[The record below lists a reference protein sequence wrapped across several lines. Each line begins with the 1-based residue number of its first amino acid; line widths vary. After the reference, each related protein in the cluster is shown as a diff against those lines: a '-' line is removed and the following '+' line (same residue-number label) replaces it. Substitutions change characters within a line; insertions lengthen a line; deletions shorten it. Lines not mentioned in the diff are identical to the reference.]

1 MATAQPHDIGDRLI
15 DSGLQTP
22 ETGVRTPRYPDARR
36 QVPERAR
43 GAVDAVLHSARPG
56 RGRNLAHAE
65 RGMGSA
71 LTVVSMNISSPLSA
85 DATKVTGEALQATLV
100 DLIDLSL
107 LGKQAHWNVVG
118 PLFKTVHEHLDE
130 VVDTARQYSDEVA
143 ERAVAL
149 GVNPDGTAGTV
160 AKESPLSPLGATWVP
175 TGDAVAAVVAALD
188 TITSR
193 LRERIAVLDEV
204 DLVSQDLIIEVTDA
218 IEAHRWM
225 FAAQLS

>member
-1 MATAQPHDIGDRLI
+1 
-15 DSGLQTP
+15 
-22 ETGVRTPRYPDARR
+22 
-36 QVPERAR
+36 
-43 GAVDAVLHSARPG
+43 
-56 RGRNLAHAE
+56 
-65 RGMGSA
+65 
-71 LTVVSMNISSPLSA
+71 MNISSPLSA
-85 DATKVTGEALQATLV
+85 DATKVAGEALQATLV

-160 AKESPLSPLGATWVP
+160 ANESPLSPLGATWVP
-175 TGDAVAAVVAALD
+175 TGDAVAAMVAALD

-225 FAAQLS
+225 FAAQLA

>member
-1 MATAQPHDIGDRLI
+1 M
-15 DSGLQTP
+15 S
-22 ETGVRTPRYPDARR
+22 
-36 QVPERAR
+36 
-43 GAVDAVLHSARPG
+43 
-56 RGRNLAHAE
+56 
-65 RGMGSA
+65 
-71 LTVVSMNISSPLSA
+71 ISSPLPA

-143 ERAVAL
+143 ERAAAL
-149 GVNPDGTAGTV
+149 GVNPDGTAATV
-160 AKESPLSPLGATWVP
+160 AHESPLRPLAATWVS
-175 TGDAVAAVVAALD
+175 TADAVAAVADALD

-193 LRERIAVLDEV
+193 LRERIAVLDEA
-204 DLVSQDLIIEVTDA
+204 DPISQDLIIEITNA